1 MALRFKLLILCV
13 VAVTSVVAIPQAVPP
28 STVTCSTI
36 ATGLLSGTNGETV
49 GWLFDGIDN
58 LNFDTRTTGT
68 VNVEFQGC
76 TPNPGGFANV
86 AGGQISGHMFLPDF
100 NQCLGVPDDVLL
112 TISKVNCTTTND
124 ATQPP
129 ISWVF
134 NNGQITWS
142 GVTTA
147 DGSVIQGGDCGTD
160 GVGQYGYEAAKKPL
174 GQPNLG
180 GQETMAGV
188 LFVFQNPSFDT
199 ERICSYSSPVVP
211 EGRISPDDVGIW
223 SDAHVKPLAQ
233 IVEFA
238 HSQGQKI
245 AIQLGHA
252 GRKASTIAPYLYGP
266 PLAPKAEGGWPDDV
280 WGPSTR
286 VVTAFSDGAKRAIA
300 AGFDVIEI
308 HGAHGFLLSSFL
320 SPQNNNRTD
329 QYGGSFEN
337 RIRLTLEVVDAI
349 RAVIP
354 KDTPLFLRIAPILAE
369 HGVDLLDVSAGGND
383 IRQKIR
389 PGPGYQVPFA
399 EAAKKAVGSKMLVGA
414 VGGLYEGKV
423 AAGVLESGRADA
435 IFVGRYFQKNPGHL
449 LQMAEDVGVELHWAK
464 QIQWGFTGR
473 GIRGLGSSKK
483 D

>member
-1 MALRFKLLILCV
+1 M
-13 VAVTSVVAIPQAVPP
+13 
-28 STVTCSTI
+28 
-36 ATGLLSGTNGETV
+36 TGPL
-49 GWLFDGIDN
+49 
-58 LNFDTRTTGT
+58 
-68 VNVEFQGC
+68 
-76 TPNPGGFANV
+76 NV
-86 AGGQISGHMFLPDF
+86 AAPGISYFTPLQNPPAGTAINPQPSGNPVPKLFQPLNVRGVQFPNRIFLSPLC
-100 NQCLGVPDDVLL
+100 QY
-112 TISKVNCTTTND
+112 S
-124 ATQPP
+124 AE
-129 ISWVF
+129 
-134 NNGQITWS
+134 NGI
-142 GVTTA
+142 VTPWHLA
-147 DGSVIQGGDCGTD
+147 H
-160 GVGQYGYEAAKKPL
+160 
-174 GQPNLG
+174 LG
-180 GQETMAGV
+180 GILTRGPG
-188 LFVFQNPSFDT
+188 LTFVEAT
-199 ERICSYSSPVVP
+199 AVVP

-280 WGPSTR
+280 WGPSTVPFHESFAQPRELTLEGIKR
-286 VVTAFSDGAKRAIA
+286 VVTAFADGAKRAIA

-308 HGAHGFLLSSFL
+308 HGAHGFLL
-320 SPQNNNRTD
+320 
-329 QYGGSFEN
+329 FEN

-354 KDTPLFLRIAPILAE
+354 KDTPLFLRISGTEWLEE